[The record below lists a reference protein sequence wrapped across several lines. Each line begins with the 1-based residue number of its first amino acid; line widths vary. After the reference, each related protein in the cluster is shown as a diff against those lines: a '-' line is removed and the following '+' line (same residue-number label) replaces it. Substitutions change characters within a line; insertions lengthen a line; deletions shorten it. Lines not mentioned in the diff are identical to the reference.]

1 MVQAKFALNETH
13 QNFLNHYKKYGFKD
27 KSAVIRAALDRLQ
40 GELEEERLRLSA
52 DLYAELYEKDGEL
65 QTLTESALAEW
76 PR

>member
-1 MVQAKFALNETH
+1 MVQAKFVIKEAH

-40 GELEEERLRLSA
+40 NELEEKKLKMSA
-52 DLYAELYEKDGEL
+52 DLYAKLYEKDQPL
-65 QTLTESALAEW
+65 QDLTESALAEW